1 MEGDHCISTLE
12 IAEIYFNTSP
22 ENFKQLAQQL
32 FNSMDKDQ
40 DEKVSRTEFLN
51 NMKDEGLLKA
61 ENPSEMFKA
70 LDVNG
75 DGSLDLKE
83 MMALYYVIKSGRPF
97 CGGCGKF
104 IPGMFFTCLY
114 CFDNEDDKFCICPK
128 CFSNENYNHKHMPDH
143 FLDNFA
149 LLEVKRTMAMADR
162 KPPPPQE
169 EPKKKSGLLRLFES
183 QTMRKVFG
191 AAAVASTEVA
201 VTTSAAV
208 VADPDN
214 CSIL

>member
-1 MEGDHCISTLE
+1 M
-12 IAEIYFNTSP
+12 FN
-22 ENFKQLAQQL
+22 
-32 FNSMDKDQ
+32 
-40 DEKVSRTEFLN
+40 
-51 NMKDEGLLKA
+51 
-61 ENPSEMFKA
+61 A

-97 CGGCGKF
+97 CGGC
-104 IPGMFFTCLY
+104 
-114 CFDNEDDKFCICPK
+114 
-128 CFSNENYNHKHMPDH
+128 
-143 FLDNFA
+143 
-149 LLEVKRTMAMADR
+149 VKRTMAMAAR
-162 KPPPPQE
+162 KPPPAPE

-201 VTTSAAV
+201 VATGAAV
-208 VADPDN
+208 VDPDN